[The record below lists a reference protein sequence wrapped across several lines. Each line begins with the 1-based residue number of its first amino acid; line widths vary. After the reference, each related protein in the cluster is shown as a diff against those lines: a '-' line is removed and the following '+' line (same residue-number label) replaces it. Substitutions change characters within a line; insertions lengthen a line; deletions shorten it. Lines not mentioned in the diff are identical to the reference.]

1 MAEESRLE
9 ELIQRLRTAEEEV
22 SAEIERRVE
31 AQRERFH
38 YSVES
43 GKVKFEEAVAELQRR
58 YRKTSW
64 QYLRGAK
71 LSYILSAPII
81 YGMVIP
87 IALLD
92 LGMTI
97 YQQICFRIYGIPLVK
112 RSEYLVIDRHVLN
125 YLNAI
130 EKLNCIYCGYGNGVM
145 AYGREITARTEQFW
159 CPIKHAKRARGAHQ
173 RSEKFFEYG
182 DAEAWENELA
192 QKRRDWGDSGQ

>member
-1 MAEESRLE
+1 VANESRLE
-9 ELIQRLRTAEEEV
+9 ELIERVRKAEEDV
-22 SAEIERRVE
+22 SAEIERLVDE
-31 AQRERFH
+31 QKERFH
-38 YSVES
+38 YKVES
-43 GKVKFEEAVAELQRR
+43 GKIRFEEAVALLQKR
-58 YRKTSW
+58 YRRTVW

-71 LSYILSAPII
+71 PSYILSAPII
-81 YGMVIP
+81 YAMVIP

-112 RSEYLVIDRHVLN
+112 RGEYIVIDRHMLA

-130 EKLNCIYCGYGNGVM
+130 EKLNCVYCGYGNGVM

-159 CPIKHAKRARGAHQ
+159 CPIKHAMRARGAHA
-173 RSEKFFEYG
+173 RTAKFLEYG

-192 QKRRDWGDSGQ
+192 QKRRDWGDS